1 MKFTSKLPS
10 ARNLTDMTYVK
21 PTRRSHCIILLIAI
35 GFALHPG
42 AASAETIAGWTSRAF
57 SLTSAPK
64 PESAAGIAA
73 PSFLASRSCPFSFSY
88 GGKSS
93 RDLLPG
99 WKREAEGVT
108 TTLAGTKQTLRWTD
122 PDTGLRLTAEV
133 TSFKDSPAVEWI
145 LRFENAGARDT
156 PILADVQALDLALGT
171 TPRDHAL
178 ELHQIAGSSATRNDF
193 VPSKKTILPG
203 SGERFAS
210 RGGRSSDGA
219 FPFFTL
225 CFGDENLIAAIGW
238 TGQWSAS
245 IDRDST
251 GPARVRAGMELTH
264 LTLHPGESIRTPRIL
279 LLSHRGDRIEAQNLF
294 RRLILA
300 HYAPRI
306 DGQLPRAAIGAQSF
320 NLLYLHRISGYW
332 ATEAGQIQAAHV
344 NQKMGADTLWMD
356 AGWFPGFF
364 PNGAGNWL
372 PRPDDFPQGLK
383 PVGDACHRLGLRFLL
398 WYEPERVAVDTVIAN
413 EHPEFVLG
421 GKKGGLFNLGDA
433 KARRWMT
440 DLLDRQ
446 IEEFGLDCYRQDF
459 NMDPLPFW
467 RANDAPDR
475 QGITEIRHIEGLYA
489 MWDELRSKHPQLY
502 IDNCASGGRRIDLET
517 ISRAIVQTRS
527 DTEGVPGR
535 ADWEQSQT
543 WGLNLYYPLS
553 SAFTWDL
560 SSYDFR
566 SYAAAGLLGEWD
578 VLSPQFPIETVRTAL
593 AEARENQPYFTGD
606 YFPLTPWTMAP
617 DQWMAYQFHRA
628 DLDAGIVLAFRHAQ
642 SPWARFWAKV
652 PAFRHAQNPRA
663 TFRAKLRGLDP
674 RGSYQVT
681 FIGDDY
687 KPVSRIMSGE
697 TLADLEL
704 RLEKPRSSLL
714 VRYQAQH

>member
-1 MKFTSKLPS
+1 
-10 ARNLTDMTYVK
+10 
-21 PTRRSHCIILLIAI
+21 
-35 GFALHPG
+35 
-42 AASAETIAGWTSRAF
+42 
-57 SLTSAPK
+57 
-64 PESAAGIAA
+64 
-73 PSFLASRSCPFSFSY
+73 
-88 GGKSS
+88 
-93 RDLLPG
+93 
-99 WKREAEGVT
+99 
-108 TTLAGTKQTLRWTD
+108 
-122 PDTGLRLTAEV
+122 
-133 TSFKDSPAVEWI
+133 
-145 LRFENAGARDT
+145 
-156 PILADVQALDLALGT
+156 
-171 TPRDHAL
+171 
-178 ELHQIAGSSATRNDF
+178 
-193 VPSKKTILPG
+193 
-203 SGERFAS
+203 
-210 RGGRSSDGA
+210 
-219 FPFFTL
+219 
-225 CFGDENLIAAIGW
+225 
-238 TGQWSAS
+238 
-245 IDRDST
+245 
-251 GPARVRAGMELTH
+251 
-264 LTLHPGESIRTPRIL
+264 
-279 LLSHRGDRIEAQNLF
+279 
-294 RRLILA
+294 
-300 HYAPRI
+300 
-306 DGQLPRAAIGAQSF
+306 
-320 NLLYLHRISGYW
+320 LYLHRISGYW

-372 PRPDDFPQGLK
+372 PRPDDFPHGLK

-398 WYEPERVAVDTVIAN
+398 WYEPERVAVGTVIAN

-421 GKKGGLFNLGDA
+421 GKKGGLFNLGDD

-560 SSYDFR
+560 SPYDFR
-566 SYAAAGLLGEWD
+566 SYAATGLLGEWD
-578 VLSPQFPIETVRTAL
+578 VLSPQFPVEAVGTAL

-606 YFPLTPWTMAP
+606 YFPLTPWTMAA

-628 DLDAGIVLAFRHAQ
+628 DLDAGIVLAFRHAE
-642 SPWARFWAKV
+642 SPYV
-652 PAFRHAQNPRA
+652 TLQ
-663 TFRAKLRGLDP
+663 TKLRGLNP
-674 RGSYQVT
+674 QGKYQVT

-687 KPVSRIMSGE
+687 KATSRIMSGE
-697 TLADLEL
+697 QLAELEV